1 MAYSKE
7 YLSNFSY
14 FNNILV
20 TKDIDEISDSLTE
33 AISRKFFL
41 EFTKSLIEE
50 NKQFTF
56 VYLDLDNFKNINDVY
71 GHEVGD
77 EILRQVTKAF
87 VDFLG
92 EDGVFG
98 RIGGDEFCFI
108 YFKAVQYNELYAL
121 FKTIYH
127 TNILRV
133 TRKVMGHSIFVTGT
147 TGSVSYPI
155 NCSSYNELLDRADK
169 VLYRGKSKG
178 RNCFIIWVEEK
189 HKDIT
194 INKLAKQNIYSLIK
208 KLTDFFDNYNPLE
221 FAIKRA
227 TNFLQ
232 KNFGIDYLHFIYNGE
247 LIDSS
252 TFKSLG
258 KTEID
263 DDKFEKEFFSTNY
276 KKNIKELQPSYYE
289 KIKDIKLESMLML
302 RETSNKPVKYII
314 FSLSRTSRIWQSDE
328 KALLFLFLR
337 LLNEKLAH

>member
-7 YLSNFSY
+7 YLSSFSY
-14 FNNILV
+14 FNNILL
-20 TKDIDEISDSLTE
+20 TKNIEEISDSLTE

-56 VYLDLDNFKNINDVY
+56 VYLDLDNFKNINDLY

-77 EILRQVTKAF
+77 EILKQVTKTF
-87 VDFLG
+87 IDFLN

-108 YFKAVQYNELYAL
+108 YFKAIQYDELYAL
-121 FKTIYH
+121 FKKIYH

-133 TRKVMGHSIFVTGT
+133 NHEVMGHSIFVTGT

-155 NCSSYNELLDRADK
+155 NCSNYNELLDKADK

-178 RNCFIIWVEEK
+178 RNCFIIWVDEK

-194 INKLAKQNIYSLIK
+194 IDKLAKQDIYSLVK
-208 KLTDFFDNYNPLE
+208 KLMDFFDNYNPLE

-227 TNFLQ
+227 VDYLQ
-232 KNFGIDYLHFIYNGE
+232 KSLGINYLHFVYKDE
-247 LIDSS
+247 LIDASS
-252 TFKSLG
+252 CKSLG
-258 KTEID
+258 KIKID
-263 DDKFEKEFFSTNY
+263 EVEPHT
-276 KKNIKELQPSYYE
+276 
-289 KIKDIKLESMLML
+289 
-302 RETSNKPVKYII
+302 R
-314 FSLSRTSRIWQSDE
+314 
-328 KALLFLFLR
+328 LFIC
-337 LLNEKLAH
+337 E